1 MLGRKKDDDT
11 DTSTVE
17 EVAEVAAKVRR
28 FNPVV
33 FLVGLVVKA
42 VRGLLALVI
51 GAVGHLLRG
60 VGGAVS
66 GVTGSVGNGLVGT
79 AKVVSPRSHRKAT
92 EDDAG
97 DEAA

>member
-1 MLGRKKDDDT
+1 MLGRKKADE

-28 FNPVV
+28 FNPVL
-33 FLVGLVVKA
+33 FILTLLVKA
-42 VRGLLALVI
+42 VRGLLSLVI

-66 GVTGSVGNGLVGT
+66 GVTSGVGNGLVGT
-79 AKVVSPRSHRKAT
+79 AKVVSPRSHKKASADA
-92 EDDAG
+92 DDA
-97 DEAA
+97 AA